1 VGKDT
6 CETLQAERKRLL
18 GLLAAKQR
26 GGLRDPEIR
35 KNIEII
41 AAHLADTTDLH
52 RRKSPSQVARSEEA
66 MSRIVQLLGELDE
79 SLCLEVVLDTRRC
92 VDHVLIDCA
101 DVTLLRQ
108 RTAAEYAEQEATLP
122 TWRGFYGPEP
132 PDILGDRAIDESNE
146 VVAVTRA
153 RLHRLVAARFW
164 LYRPLRAR
172 RTLRIRAVTVLGP
185 VLVLAGAGLGVALWQ
200 ARVAGW
206 TVVLAAAA
214 GLTGAALSGFIKFR
228 DEVRLGAQVRQ
239 FMPFYLVQ
247 LTVGAVFGLLVVLV
261 VAAGWLT
268 SETNTA
274 VIGIIS
280 FAAGFSEPFAVGL
293 VTKVAERTSV

>member
-1 VGKDT
+1 VTTAARVATRKATAAWPTPNAPRGGAG
-6 CETLQAERKRLL
+6 AEACFRGSAECLR
-18 GLLAAKQR
+18 QR
-26 GGLRDPEIR
+26 GDGRHSQR
-35 KNIEII
+35 
-41 AAHLADTTDLH
+41 AD
-52 RRKSPSQVARSEEA
+52 
-66 MSRIVQLLGELDE
+66 
-79 SLCLEVVLDTRRC
+79 
-92 VDHVLIDCA
+92 
-101 DVTLLRQ
+101 DVGASDRGSAWPTSGPHCSALLRQ

-153 RLHRLVAARFW
+153 RLHRLVAAGFW